1 MLICLLSC
9 SCSFGSPVWAGNCDE
24 ECERDADGKRR
35 GAAED
40 ICEVKEK
47 ESGCDT
53 PADEGDDVEE
63 AKIGEGDVDVIVGAA
78 TENGDVAVA

>member
-1 MLICLLSC
+1 M
-9 SCSFGSPVWAGNCDE
+9 
-24 ECERDADGKRR
+24 
-35 GAAED
+35 
-40 ICEVKEK
+40 KEK